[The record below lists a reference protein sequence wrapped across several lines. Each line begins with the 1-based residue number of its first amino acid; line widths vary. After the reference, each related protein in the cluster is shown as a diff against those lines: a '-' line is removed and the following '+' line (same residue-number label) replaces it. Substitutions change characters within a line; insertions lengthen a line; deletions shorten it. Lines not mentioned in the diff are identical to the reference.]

1 MGKRR
6 EPEGELER
14 CTHSLRDRTV
24 DAISGEEFWYNRPCI
39 LVFHTGEDERGK
51 KLHQDD
57 RGRIWS

>member
-1 MGKRR
+1 MARR
-6 EPEGELER
+6 PPQQELER
-14 CTHSLRDRTV
+14 CPHSLRDRSV

-39 LVFHTGEDERGK
+39 LVFHTGEDEDGK